1 MRLALRWVV
10 ALAATVLISNGSL
23 AFAQDNPGGW
33 NPTMMT
39 PPPSGSGNP
48 MGPPPTETP
57 DGPVIPP
64 SPPETPNTTPDMPSS
79 AEGDASGILGDD
91 KFGSVYNM
99 YASAWTQPLEDSKY
113 GAKSK
118 ARFDAIVLKKKFHKV
133 LGQRTK
139 VTKFKQ
145 GKPQMNFEVELLDN
159 SIAFV
164 GSYSKTYTV
173 VEVSAQFFIG
183 PVPVVV
189 SAGAAA
195 SVAGGFNANV
205 QIVGGKSIAATA
217 FGAAGIGVTL
227 AAGVGF
233 KFGCIGIEGMLHIL
247 KATLDLTLGYEN
259 GWKVHAGFL
268 VATSGEVNL
277 VAKVAFV
284 KKRYPIWK
292 SPTKTWF
299 EKTLLDKSL

>member
-1 MRLALRWVV
+1 MRLQLWCV
-10 ALAATVLISNGSL
+10 AAMAATVFTSFGST
-23 AFAQDNPGGW
+23 AFAQDNSGGW

-39 PPPSGSGNP
+39 PPPPGSGNP
-48 MGPPPTETP
+48 MGPPPIETP
-57 DGPVIPP
+57 EGPVIPP
-64 SPPETPNTTPDMPSS
+64 SPPEGADTTPGMPST
-79 AEGDASGILGDD
+79 AEGDATGILGDD

-99 YASAWTQPLEDSKY
+99 YASAWTQPLEDAKY
-113 GAKSK
+113 GAKTK
-118 ARFDAIVLKKKFHKV
+118 ARFDAIVLKKKFSKV
-133 LGQRTK
+133 LGQKTK

-164 GSYSKTYTV
+164 GSYSKTYTII
-173 VEVSAQFFIG
+173 EVSAQFFIG
-183 PVPVVV
+183 PVPVVI

-227 AAGVGF
+227 AAGIGF
-233 KFGCIGIEGMLHIL
+233 KFGAIGIEGMLHIL
-247 KATLDLTLGYEN
+247 KATLDLTLGYQD
-259 GWKVHAGFL
+259 GWNVHAGFL

-292 SPTKTWF
+292 SPVKKWF